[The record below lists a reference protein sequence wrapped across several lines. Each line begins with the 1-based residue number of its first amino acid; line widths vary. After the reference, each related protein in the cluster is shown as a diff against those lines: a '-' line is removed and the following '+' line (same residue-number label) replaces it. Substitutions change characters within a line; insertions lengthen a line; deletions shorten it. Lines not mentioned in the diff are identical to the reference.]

1 MNKKAIV
8 TGANS
13 GIGREVA
20 RQLAADGWSV
30 LAVDLEV
37 DSLADME
44 REASGRITPH
54 QADVSS
60 DGAAEKIVA
69 MAQDKLGGLD
79 LLVNNAGTSWVG
91 QFVDM
96 PIADIDRV
104 LNVNVR
110 ALMLLCRAAVP
121 ALEKSEQGQ
130 IINIGSLMAHL
141 PQETIAVYCASKA
154 AVVIFSQSLAKELA
168 PLGIRVNVLSPCG
181 TDTAL
186 FEKVGSEVDRKL
198 LVPAADMANLVLTLA
213 KLPQGL
219 DVGEIVPH
227 QRLAPL

>member
-20 RQLAADGWSV
+20 RQLAAGGWTV

-37 DSLADME
+37 DSLAE
-44 REASGRITPH
+44 LEQESSGRIIPY
-54 QADVSS
+54 QANVSP
-60 DGAAEKIVA
+60 DGVAETIVAAAE
-69 MAQDKLGGLD
+69 DKLGGLD

-96 PIADIDRV
+96 PIADLDRV

-110 ALMLLCRAAVP
+110 ALMLLCRAAIP
-121 ALEKSEQGQ
+121 LLEQSEGGQ
-130 IINIGSLMAHL
+130 IINIGSVVAHT
-141 PQETIAVYCASKA
+141 PQETIALYCASKA
-154 AVVIFSQSLAKELA
+154 AVVAFSQSLAKELA

-181 TDTAL
+181 TDTAI
-186 FEKVGSEVDRKL
+186 FEKAGSEVDRKL
-198 LVPAADMANLVLTLA
+198 LVPAGDMAKLVLSFT
-213 KLPQGL
+213 KLPKGL
-219 DVGEIVPH
+219 DIGEIVPQ

>member
-1 MNKKAIV
+1 MSKRAIV
-8 TGANS
+8 TGAGS
-13 GIGREVA
+13 GIGLEVS
-20 RQLAADGWSV
+20 RQLAADGWTL

-37 DSLADME
+37 DSLADLE
-44 REASGRITPH
+44 KETSGRITAH
-54 QADVSS
+54 QADISS

-96 PIADIDRV
+96 PIADLDRV

-110 ALMLLCRAAVP
+110 ALMLLCQAAIP
-121 ALEKSEQGQ
+121 LLKRSEGGQ
-130 IINIGSLMAHL
+130 IINIGSVVAHM
-141 PQETIAVYCASKA
+141 PQETIALYCASKA
-154 AVVIFSQSLAKELA
+154 AVVAFSRSLAKELA

-181 TDTAL
+181 TDTAI

-198 LVPAADMANLVLTLA
+198 LVPAADMAKLVLSFT
-213 KLPQGL
+213 KLPKGL
-219 DVGEIVPH
+219 DIGEIVPQ